1 MSFETHMKPFINPPS
16 GAEPDFYIKG
26 TTAALNAYLAELEDA
41 FSERRLLVVGATVLP
56 FVPPV
61 TTPVSNSLGYFLPNR
76 VRVTENE
83 VKDALWCGDP
93 TLSFIN
99 LFSLFGRKMTANF
112 TKVSSSPRNV
122 AEIQSAAAVP
132 YVCNSLGVVAL
143 SNSHYAAFASQM
155 IAVVKAL
162 GKTLTPEK
170 FLDIESRYLRL
181 AVTATPPSPVL
192 LAGTCLSTN
201 GVVVNGVFTGTLE
214 ASFASAP
221 V

>member
-1 MSFETHMKPFINPPS
+1 MSFEKHMKQFINPPS

-26 TTAALNAYLAELEDA
+26 TAAALNAYLAELESVL
-41 FSERRLLVVGATVLP
+41 SERRLPVVGATVLP

-61 TTPVSNSLGYFLPNR
+61 TTPVSNSFGYFLPNH
-76 VRVTENE
+76 VRVTEAE

-93 TLSFIN
+93 AMSFIN

-112 TKVSSSPRNV
+112 TKVSSSPRNI
-122 AEIQSAAAVP
+122 AELQSAVAVP
-132 YVCNSLGVVAL
+132 YVCNGFGVATMP
-143 SNSHYAAFASQM
+143 NSHYAAAAAQM
-155 IAVVKAL
+155 TAVVKAF

-181 AVTATPPSPVL
+181 AVTTTPPSPVF

-201 GVVVNGVFTGTLE
+201 GVAVNGVFTGTLE
-214 ASFASAP
+214 ANFASAT